1 MKIHY
6 DILRGKF
13 VCSCNSNLII
23 VGFWGRLNKLQSRN
37 TYLHTHLI
45 HIRRNEWKF
54 TNSRIFFTPRTM
66 AIKIALIYTVQIA
79 CTNHSR
85 SKHDAFSVLETII
98 NQAWFDKM
106 HNWMKF
112 DVKRR
117 RNPDRDGWLIEWW
130 NAQSSKA
137 ADNRNRGCARAKTRA
152 SDAQLIDIPTN
163 WCLTRLIITTG
174 RSVPDQ
180 RI

>member
-1 MKIHY
+1 MFIARNTLFCTRWSY
-6 DILRGKF
+6 IL
-13 VCSCNSNLII
+13 VETNANLITNGEIFIFASNNRESKLRLLRYLYGEHCEII
-23 VGFWGRLNKLQSRN
+23 VRVYESLPVHTKRN
-37 TYLHTHLI
+37 T
-45 HIRRNEWKF
+45 F
-54 TNSRIFFTPRTM
+54 T
-66 AIKIALIYTVQIA
+66 
-79 CTNHSR
+79 
-85 SKHDAFSVLETII
+85 VLETII

-174 RSVPDQ
+174 RSVPYQ

>member
-13 VCSCNSNLII
+13 VCSVI
-23 VGFWGRLNKLQSRN
+23 VAWSSSVFEDKLQSRN
-37 TYLHTHLI
+37 TYLHAHLI
-45 HIRRNEWKF
+45 HIRRNGWKF
-54 TNSRIFFTPRTM
+54 TNSRIFFFFTPRTM
-66 AIKIALIYTVQIA
+66 GIKIAFIYTAQIA
-79 CTNHSR
+79 CTNRSR
-85 SKHDAFSVLETII
+85 SKHNAFSALGTII
-98 NQAWFDKM
+98 NQAWFDKT

-137 ADNRNRGCARAKTRA
+137 ADNRNRGSANGPRHAPLMR
-152 SDAQLIDIPTN
+152 N
-163 WCLTRLIITTG
+163 
-174 RSVPDQ
+174 
-180 RI
+180 